1 MDKTDSVL
9 ESKRE
14 TEAGKRKERARKS
27 DCQLMPPSSDA
38 CYFCLVTMVT
48 EG

>member
-1 MDKTDSVL
+1 MDKNDSVQ
-9 ESKRE
+9 ESNKE
-14 TEAGKRKERARKS
+14 TEVGKRKERKS

-38 CYFCLVTMVT
+38 SYSCLVTMVT